1 MPKKGGSS
9 PGCRCRAINVALVLH
24 IAFDPT
30 SGSVEG
36 SIGMQRSVH
45 NVRRKRPVK
54 KLACRLTIASP
65 LPALFATF
73 TLQDQGQPAYRQ
85 DRILFKPSLTR
96 ITSFCATQEKGGSA
110 PQKWLNDLRLQEAPR
125 RLLQGHHVK
134 EVAFELGF
142 AHPSHFIREFRR
154 VYYCTPFEFV
164 YSERRQAQH
173 RGFLLTA
180 ASPSP
185 GLDPFGTPNKA
196 GSFLPKT
203 GSGNTRH
210 LKKRFHLFSIECER
224 QGALS
229 GAHRG
234 RLTSARSAMV
244 RSQTSPSCN

>member
-1 MPKKGGSS
+1 MHSQLDTVGDWGALAEAARYRPK
-9 PGCRCRAINVALVLH
+9 
-24 IAFDPT
+24 
-30 SGSVEG
+30 E
-36 SIGMQRSVH
+36 
-45 NVRRKRPVK
+45 
-54 KLACRLTIASP
+54 LAAHCGVGL
-65 LPALFATF
+65 
-73 TLQDQGQPAYRQ
+73 RQ
-85 DRILFKPSLTR
+85 LERYFK
-96 ITSFCATQEKGGSA
+96 EKGGSA

-173 RGFLLTA
+173 RGFLLTG

-203 GSGNTRH
+203 GSGKH
-210 LKKRFHLFSIECER
+210 S
-224 QGALS
+224 S
-229 GAHRG
+229 
-234 RLTSARSAMV
+234 S
-244 RSQTSPSCN
+244 